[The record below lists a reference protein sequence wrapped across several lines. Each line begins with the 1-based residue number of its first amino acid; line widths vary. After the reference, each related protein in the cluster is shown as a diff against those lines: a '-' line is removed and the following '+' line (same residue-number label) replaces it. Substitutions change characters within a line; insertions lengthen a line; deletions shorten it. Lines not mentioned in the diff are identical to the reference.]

1 MNIFKKYELGFFFVN
16 FMLINIYVTKN
27 VTGNIASNPF
37 TLVFIMMVALG
48 VFYNKFHHCI
58 FWHPDTGT

>member
-1 MNIFKKYELGFFFVN
+1 MNIFKKYELGFFSEFYV
-16 FMLINIYVTKN
+16 NIYVSKN